1 MKHNIIQEIFFSLK
15 DWLAGSG
22 HPVNFI
28 KPSNRSLF
36 QFAEMS
42 IAHLKALGRNRTAE
56 TYSTSLSSFRRF
68 RKNQDILLEDIDS
81 DLMAAFE
88 AYLRKKGVSPNSS
101 SFYMRNLRAIYNKA
115 VEKKLTTQKY
125 PFKHVY
131 TGVEKTAKR
140 AISLGSI
147 RKIKALDLSSK
158 PHLEFARDMFLFS
171 FYTRGMSF
179 IDMAYLRK
187 RDLHSGILSYRR
199 QKTGQ
204 QLFVKWD
211 PCMQEIVDRY
221 GVTDSPHLLPIID
234 PNSDKDERQQYLYA
248 GHNINRNLKII
259 GFLAELHIPLTMYVS
274 RHTWASIAKSK
285 NIPISVIS
293 ESMGHDSEATTRIYL
308 TALDSHAIDEAND
321 IILKSL

>member
-1 MKHNIIQEIFFSLK
+1 MKFNIIHEIFFSLK
-15 DWLAGSG
+15 PA
-22 HPVNFI
+22 
-28 KPSNRSLF
+28 NRYLF
-36 QFAEMS
+36 QFAENT
-42 IAHLKALGRNRTAE
+42 IAHLRALGRNRTAE
-56 TYSTSLSSFRRF
+56 TYATSISSFKRF
-68 RKNQDILLEDIDS
+68 RKDQEIRLENIDS
-81 DLMAAFE
+81 DLMTAYE
-88 AYLRKKGVSPNSS
+88 AYLRRKGVSPNSS

-115 VEKKLTTQKY
+115 VEKRLTIQKH

-140 AISLGSI
+140 AISLSAV
-147 RKIKALDLSSK
+147 RVIKNLDLSTK
-158 PHLEFARDMFLFS
+158 PHLEYARDMFLFS

-179 IDMAYLRK
+179 VDMAYLRK
-187 RDLHSGILSYRR
+187 RDLHSGTLTYRR

-204 QLFVKWD
+204 QLFIKWD
-211 PCMQEIVDRY
+211 SCMEEIVQKY
-221 GVTDSPHLLPIID
+221 GVSESPYMLPIID
-234 PNSDKDERQQYLYA
+234 VTSEKDERQQYIYA

-259 GFLAELHIPLTMYVS
+259 GIMVELHIPLTMYVS

-285 NIPISVIS
+285 NIPISIIS